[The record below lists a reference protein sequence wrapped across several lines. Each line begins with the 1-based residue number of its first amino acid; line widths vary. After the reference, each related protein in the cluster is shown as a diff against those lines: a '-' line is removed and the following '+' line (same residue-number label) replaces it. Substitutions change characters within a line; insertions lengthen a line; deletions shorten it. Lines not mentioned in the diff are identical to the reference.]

1 MIKIHLLWCTV
12 RTSNFPNVHKIWFD
26 RTKQK
31 ELVKCHVLVS
41 TQNEANFLKQYFDA
55 IKQDSRI
62 EVYQPPYPGVCLP
75 SYKLSSTLEAENS
88 DIVIFGSD
96 DFIPPNNWDEYL
108 IQKLKNKTGALL
120 VNDGY
125 QSIDF
130 SNMADPVFSIPV
142 MTYDCLLKNNKVI
155 YNPVYTHLCSDAELF
170 LNLKEMNL
178 IIDERV
184 NDINFV
190 FEHHH
195 WSSGKRKPDQNDQ
208 SYYSNFEKDK
218 KTWEMRKE
226 LTLEERLKVI

>member
-1 MIKIHLLWCTV
+1 MIHLLWCTI
-12 RTSNFPNVHKIWFD
+12 RTANFPNVHKYWFD
-26 RTKQK
+26 RTAQK
-31 ELVKCHVLVS
+31 ERVKCHVLVS
-41 TQNEANFLKQYFDA
+41 TQNEATFLKQYFDA
-55 IKQDSRI
+55 IKQDNRI
-62 EVYQPPYPGVCLP
+62 EVFQPPYPGVCLP

-96 DFIPPNNWDEYL
+96 DFTPPQNWDEYL
-108 IQKLKNKTGALL
+108 IGKLNNKTGALL

-125 QSIDF
+125 QAIDF
-130 SNMADPVFSIPV
+130 SNMAEPVFSIPV
-142 MTYDCLLKNNKVI
+142 MTYDCLLRNNKVI
-155 YNPVYTHLCSDAELF
+155 YNPAYTHLCSDAELF

-184 NDINFV
+184 DDFNFV

-208 SYYSNFEKDK
+208 SYYSNFDKDK
-218 KTWEMRKE
+218 KTWEIRKK